1 MEGGEGERERKSQV
15 GPTAGQPDR
24 MFFCCRECTMCPT
37 LWERHLAFRTSR
49 KNANNMRYRLY
60 YRYVISKCKRRQ
72 VWTVL
77 FFTAKLRG
85 KNTCSSNLPTD
96 SLGETFFPSPCILC
110 KKNRCRFFT
119 VYCLVSRSLQRIAC
133 ATERRIIPARHFVLE
148 CLKSE
153 KVKRE
158 NTTQRVVLYKE
169 PDRNDCSIM
178 AQRRDH
184 D

>member
-1 MEGGEGERERKSQV
+1 MEGGGGGKEKS
-15 GPTAGQPDR
+15 GGSHSAGQPDR
-24 MFFCCRECTMCPT
+24 MFLCCRECTMCPT

-60 YRYVISKCKRRQ
+60 YRYVISKCKRIQ

-85 KNTCSSNLPTD
+85 KIHAVPNFQPIRLEKLSFRLFAFCA
-96 SLGETFFPSPCILC
+96 
-110 KKNRCRFFT
+110 KNRCRFFT

-153 KVKRE
+153 KAKRE
-158 NTTQRVVLYKE
+158 NTKQRVVLFKE
-169 PDRNDCSIM
+169 PGRNDCSIM